1 MRGEPAPY
9 SREHFLLR
17 EEAPA
22 YEEDDDR
29 ERETLLGGGNGG
41 GSAAME
47 QMQQIGGASSGYME
61 RTCAL
66 LGPPLFLWVFFYAG
80 CNVGPDLLSYFI
92 ICLIFLAASFAAC
105 FMERGEQARLLGP
118 YVRARRPTA
127 SERSL
132 AVRRVQREAA
142 RTGWAPY
149 LRKRCDQEAQEVG
162 EGEVAAIDPVDAN
175 SAREA

>member
-92 ICLIFLAASFAAC
+92 ICLVFLAASVAAC
-105 FMERGEQARLLGP
+105 FMERGEQA
-118 YVRARRPTA
+118 
-127 SERSL
+127 
-132 AVRRVQREAA
+132 
-142 RTGWAPY
+142 
-149 LRKRCDQEAQEVG
+149 
-162 EGEVAAIDPVDAN
+162 VAAAAGAFVACSVIGCVSFYVGTRVPG
-175 SAREA
+175 SYRGG